1 MYILKKGVTMENF
14 KPDFNSP
21 STIERK
27 VRLKRECQEVNPSD
41 SEIEAEEISRLNFM
55 QATYDNAY
63 ASPFGGGKGSR
74 SRRLAWV
81 DYWTANGGH

>member
-1 MYILKKGVTMENF
+1 
-14 KPDFNSP
+14 
-21 STIERK
+21 
-27 VRLKRECQEVNPSD
+27 
-41 SEIEAEEISRLNFM
+41 M